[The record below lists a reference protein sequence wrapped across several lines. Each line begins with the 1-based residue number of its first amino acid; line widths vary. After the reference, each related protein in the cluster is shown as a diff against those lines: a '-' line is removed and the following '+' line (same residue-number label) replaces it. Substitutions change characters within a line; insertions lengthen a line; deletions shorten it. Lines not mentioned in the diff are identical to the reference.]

1 MKMSLTRAVIL
12 GLVQGITEFLPI
24 SSSAHLTYFQ
34 KYLGIDKP
42 QLSFTVFLHF
52 ATLLAILLFF
62 RKDLWEILKGFRN
75 IKGPKTNP
83 STRILFLLVI
93 GSLPIAILGILL
105 KDKIEL
111 IFSNI
116 ELVSL
121 FLILTG
127 ILLYF
132 GNRIRNVHK
141 GVLETGI
148 VDALIIGTAQA
159 FAILPGISRSGVTII
174 FALFCGLQRKW
185 AVKYSFFLAVPAI
198 LGATLIELPSV
209 LPMLNFSTLT
219 FYIAGAVAALFSGYW
234 SLRVVLRF
242 VQKSRLHYFAYYC
255 VTLGLIVLFLQIW

>member
-1 MKMSLTRAVIL
+1 MSLARAVIL
-12 GLVQGITEFLPI
+12 GLVQGLTEFLPV
-24 SSSAHLTYFQ
+24 SSSAHLIYFQ
-34 KYLGIDKP
+34 KYLNINKP

-75 IKGPKTNP
+75 IKGAKTNP
-83 STRILFLLVI
+83 SSRILFLLVI
-93 GSLPIAILGILL
+93 GSLPVAILGILL

-116 ELVSL
+116 KLVSL

-127 ILLYF
+127 ILLYS
-132 GNRIRNVHK
+132 GDRVRNVHK

-148 VDALIIGTAQA
+148 VDALIIGIAQA
-159 FAILPGISRSGVTII
+159 AAILPGISRSGVTII

-185 AVKYSFFLAVPAI
+185 AVKYSFFLALPAI
-198 LGATLIELPSV
+198 LGATLIELPSI

-219 FYIAGAVAALFSGYW
+219 FYIAGALAALFSGYW

-242 VQKSRLHYFAYYC
+242 VQKKRLRYFAYYC
-255 VTLGLIVLFLQIW
+255 VILGIIMLLFQIW

>member
-1 MKMSLTRAVIL
+1 MSLTRAVIL

-34 KYLGIDKP
+34 KYLGIDKL

-105 KDKIEL
+105 KDKIESL
-111 IFSNI
+111 FSNI

-198 LGATLIELPSV
+198 LGATLIELPSILSMV
-209 LPMLNFSTLT
+209 NFSTLT
-219 FYIAGAVAALFSGYW
+219 FYIAGTVAALFSGYW

-255 VTLGLIVLFLQIW
+255 VTLGLIVLFLQTW

>member
-1 MKMSLTRAVIL
+1 MKMSLMRAIIL

-24 SSSAHLTYFQ
+24 SSSAHLIYFQ

-62 RKDLWEILKGFRN
+62 RKDLWEIFKGFRN
-75 IKGPKTNP
+75 MKGPKTNP
-83 STRILFLLVI
+83 STRVLFLLVI

-141 GVLETGI
+141 GVLETRI
-148 VDALIIGTAQA
+148 VDALIIGLAQA
-159 FAILPGISRSGVTII
+159 FAILPGISRS
-174 FALFCGLQRKW
+174 
-185 AVKYSFFLAVPAI
+185 
-198 LGATLIELPSV
+198 
-209 LPMLNFSTLT
+209 
-219 FYIAGAVAALFSGYW
+219 
-234 SLRVVLRF
+234 
-242 VQKSRLHYFAYYC
+242 
-255 VTLGLIVLFLQIW
+255 